1 MGIPATPH
9 APPPPGA
16 QPGPGWHGPEQW
28 GVPGLRLPVTGHGW
42 GPDPKAGGGAWVW
55 MPGHPGLG
63 TRYLSVL
70 VGREVALGHEGPR
83 LGPSANFV
91 GTESTLGFL
100 EGREGLFA
108 H

>member
-1 MGIPATPH
+1 MP
-9 APPPPGA
+9 
-16 QPGPGWHGPEQW
+16 
-28 GVPGLRLPVTGHGW
+28 LPVTGHCW
-42 GPDPKAGGGAWVW
+42 RPDAKAGGGAWVW
-55 MPGHPGLG
+55 MPSHPGSVPG
-63 TRYLSVL
+63 TSQYW
-70 VGREVALGHEGPR
+70 GREVALGREGPR